1 MQANRLLIPGARV
14 EGRTSQLC
22 LLVSSCGNVILQ
34 GSRTRLK
41 QAGSVRNPPRSFL
54 GRTLPTFFVHGRDT
68 DSQTPANEKGLP
80 AISRKPFLFSMMKW
94 LRGLDLNQRPPGY
107 EHERFNLNAV
117 ESIASCSKMQPK
129 CSFCQSNC
137 NSELGLSSS
146 EVCQLIRSSWLSKT
160 VVGFAVQWPRGT
172 VVTRRASW

>member
-107 EHERFNLNAV
+107 EPDELPGCSTPRNEYYATCRFSATARRKLP
-117 ESIASCSKMQPK
+117 EKFLPR
-129 CSFCQSNC
+129 FT
-137 NSELGLSSS
+137 
-146 EVCQLIRSSWLSKT
+146 RSHT
-160 VVGFAVQWPRGT
+160 AYFRR
-172 VVTRRASW
+172 VTRHSMWNARR